1 MQTQSGAQA
10 NAQGNVK
17 YREMWIQVVLVIVTL
32 GIYVIYWF
40 YQTVTEIKGLAGDT
54 EISPTLLTVLLF
66 VPFGAIYSHY
76 KYGEVFEKISSER
89 LNRWILFLLWLFFS
103 PAVWFIVQTEL
114 NKRATYGWPSQTQ

>member
-1 MQTQSGAQA
+1 MQTQSGVQA
-10 NAQGNVK
+10 NAQANVK

-114 NKRATYGWPSQTQ
+114 NKRATYGWPSQT

>member
-1 MQTQSGAQA
+1 MQTQA
-10 NAQGNVK
+10 NTQGNVK
-17 YREMWIQVVLVIVTL
+17 YREMWIQVILVIVTF